1 MRTKATNL
9 ARMLLYAIAAIIG
22 CYGLISAAAER
33 TTWERPNFPTEES
46 GIQLASQTTMQWL
59 GAISPIRSDLESNET
74 LRLSLEAIRQNSAD
88 RSNQTRDAPIR
99 RLRQVLGV
107 RPYDAELWLALAVL
121 EARRDPDGP
130 GTIESL
136 KMSYLAAPSERRLMP
151 LRLRTATR
159 FNALVDSDLRE
170 LARSDVRL
178 MLTRR
183 PTQESAFVSV
193 YERAS
198 ERGKAFL
205 TETAQVVAPSA
216 KP

>member
-1 MRTKATNL
+1 MH
-9 ARMLLYAIAAIIG
+9 RMLLYAIAAIIG
-22 CYGLISAAAER
+22 CYGLISAAAEG
-33 TTWERPNFPTEES
+33 TTSRRPDFPTVES
-46 GIQLASQTTMQWL
+46 DFQLASRTTTQWL

-74 LRLSLEAIRQNSAD
+74 LRLALEAIRQNSAD
-88 RSNQTRDAPIR
+88 RPNQTRVTLI
-99 RLRQVLGV
+99 RLRQVLCV

-130 GTIESL
+130 GTIETL

-183 PTQESAFVSV
+183 PNQESAFVSI

-205 TETAQVVAPSA
+205 RETAQVVAPSA
-216 KP
+216 LKAVR